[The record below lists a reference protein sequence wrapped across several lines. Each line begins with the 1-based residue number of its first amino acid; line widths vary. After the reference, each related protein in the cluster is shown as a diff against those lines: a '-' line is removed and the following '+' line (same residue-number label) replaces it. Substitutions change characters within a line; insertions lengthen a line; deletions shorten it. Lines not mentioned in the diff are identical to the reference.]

1 MTVKNII
8 EGSAL
13 WAKVQE
19 PDTKFDPD
27 GTYSISVLVPETE
40 AQEMCEYLDDIVD
53 KAYAEE
59 IKNSPKKKAALST
72 RKGYDYNYDQEG
84 NQTDLIEFKIKL
96 KAKVNRQDGTSF
108 SQKPIVVDAKRQPLN
123 PDIAVGNGS
132 DVKVAFEPRP
142 YVMNSTKQVG
152 VSLRMKGVQVIN
164 LVEYGNSVSTM
175 FDEED
180 GYVVESAPIAST
192 PFDDGIATNESEGDF
207 LA

>member
-1 MTVKNII
+1 MTVKNVIH
-8 EGSAL
+8 GSAL

-59 IKNSPKKKAALST
+59 IKNSPKKQATLST
-72 RKGYDYNYDQEG
+72 RKGYDYNYDQDG
-84 NQTDLIEFKIKL
+84 NQTGLIEFKVKL
-96 KAKVNRQDGTSF
+96 KAKVTRQDGTSF
-108 SQKPIVVDAKRQPLN
+108 SQKPVVVDAKRQPLN

-192 PFDDGIATNESEGDF
+192 PFDDGIATDESEGDF
-207 LA
+207 

>member
-1 MTVKNII
+1 MTVKNVI

-175 FDEED
+175 FDEEE

-192 PFDDGIATNESEGDF
+192 PFDDGIATDESEGDF
-207 LA
+207 

>member
-84 NQTDLIEFKIKL
+84 NQTYLIEFKIKL

-207 LA
+207 

>member
-1 MTVKNII
+1 MTVKNVI

-13 WAKVQE
+13 WAKVHE

-27 GTYSISVLVPETE
+27 GTYSISVLVPETK

-59 IKNSPKKKAALST
+59 IKSNPKKKNTLST
-72 RKGYDYNYDQEG
+72 RKGYDHNYDQDG
-84 NQTDLIEFKIKL
+84 NQTDLIEFKVKL
-96 KAKVNRQDGTSF
+96 KAKVTRHDGTSF
-108 SQKPIVVDAKRQPLN
+108 SQKPVVVDAKRQPLN
-123 PDIAVGNGS
+123 PDIAIGNGS

-152 VSLRMKGVQVIN
+152 VSLRLKGVQVIN

-180 GYVVESAPIAST
+180 GYVAEAPAPVAST
-192 PFDDGIATNESEGDF
+192 PLDDGIATDESEGDF
-207 LA
+207 

>member
-164 LVEYGNSVSTM
+164 LVEYGNNVSSM

-180 GYVVESAPIAST
+180 GYVAEASAPVAST
-192 PFDDGIATNESEGDF
+192 PFDDGIATDESEGDF
-207 LA
+207 

>member
-164 LVEYGNSVSTM
+164 LVEYGNSVSSM

-180 GYVVESAPIAST
+180 GYVAEASAPVART
-192 PFDDGIATNESEGDF
+192 PFDDGIATDESEGDF
-207 LA
+207 

>member
-53 KAYAEE
+53 KAYADE

-207 LA
+207 

>member
-40 AQEMCEYLDDIVD
+40 AQEMCEYLDDIVN

-164 LVEYGNSVSTM
+164 LVEYGNSVSSM

-180 GYVVESAPIAST
+180 GYVAEASAPVAST
-192 PFDDGIATNESEGDF
+192 PFDDGIATDESEGDF
-207 LA
+207 

>member
-207 LA
+207 